1 VVSGFSEP
9 GAGSGLQTSAVRE
22 GTDFVVNGQKVW
34 TSQGTRATHME
45 LLVRT
50 DPNAPKH
57 KGISALLVDMTT
69 PAIDVRPFGSST
81 ELRSSP
87 RSSSPMCACR

>member
-34 TSQGTRATHME
+34 TSQDTRATHME

-69 PAIDVRPFGSST
+69 PDDFHACADVPEGTPTLMSIP
-81 ELRSSP
+81 P
-87 RSSSPMCACR
+87 RSL